1 MILIVDVIAFFT
13 NIPEEDGVN
22 AVRETLK
29 QNRNN
34 DINIEFILRLLKFI
48 IKNNLVEFHLEY
60 YIQEIGAAMGLP
72 PVPPYANMFMAKK
85 IYPKFLEIAKRFSK
99 NDQSPMEYLKRFLD
113 DFISLWNG
121 TSKDLHAFFEESNKI
136 HPHI

>member
-1 MILIVDVIAFFT
+1 MILTVDVIGLFT
-13 NIPEEDGVN
+13 NIPEKDGIY
-22 AVRETLK
+22 AVRETLE

-48 IKNNLVEFHLEY
+48 LENNVMEFNSEY

-85 IYPKFLEIAKRFSK
+85 IHPKFLEIAKIF
-99 NDQSPMEYLKRFLD
+99 
-113 DFISLWNG
+113 
-121 TSKDLHAFFEESNKI
+121 
-136 HPHI
+136 